1 MRARLWSISSDAAPA
16 GTDPSA
22 VVDAA
27 APEELAARLRLVNAR
42 LARRVRREGFAT
54 GDDLTASRLSALAT
68 IEDCGPITLGELAAL
83 EQVQPPSMTRIVGR
97 LEEHGLAERE
107 VDSRDRRVARVRITD
122 AGRNVLA
129 RSRTRKAAFLARR
142 VGRLTPD
149 ERRALADALPV
160 LERLIDE

>member
-1 MRARLWSISSDAAPA
+1 MSRATGTETAAA
-16 GTDPSA
+16 A
-22 VVDAA
+22 EDAA

-42 LARRVRREGFAT
+42 LARRVRREALGT

-68 IEDCGPITLGELAAL
+68 IEDCGPITLGDLAAL

-97 LEEHGLAERE
+97 LEEHGLTERE
-107 VDSRDRRVARVRITD
+107 VDPRDRRVARVRITD
-122 AGRNVLA
+122 EGRSVLA

-142 VGRLTPD
+142 VGHLSPD

-160 LERLIDE
+160 LEQLIDD

>member
-1 MRARLWSISSDAAPA
+1 
-16 GTDPSA
+16 
-22 VVDAA
+22 V
-27 APEELAARLRLVNAR
+27 APEALAARLRLVNAR
-42 LARRVRREGFAT
+42 LARRVRREALGT

-107 VDSRDRRVARVRITD
+107 VDPRDRRVARVQITE

-129 RSRTRKAAFLARR
+129 RSRTRKTAFLARR
-142 VGRLTPD
+142 VGRLSPH

-160 LERLIDE
+160 LEQLIDE